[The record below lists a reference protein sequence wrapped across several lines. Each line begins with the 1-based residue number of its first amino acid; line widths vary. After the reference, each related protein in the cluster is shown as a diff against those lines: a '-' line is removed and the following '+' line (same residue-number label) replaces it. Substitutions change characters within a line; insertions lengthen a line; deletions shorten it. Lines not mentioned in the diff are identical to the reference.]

1 MNLRSKRSL
10 PTNASPTNPTERN
23 ENAGVVTR
31 AKKTNT
37 NPTENETTPRPNT
50 KPATQRVNP
59 NLSRQPTL
67 GPTET
72 QDSFDALYRDLS
84 HPGAFTRK
92 IAKYLRKNKTHS
104 LHKPR
109 RKKFKRRRIIVY
121 YPYQIIE
128 MDLIEMRNISAS
140 NSNYNYILL
149 TIDLFSKKIW
159 LRKMKTKSGP
169 ETADAIKSIIADMD
183 YPPQTVIFDEG
194 LEFYNKYVNMLFAQ
208 YNIHSYSIKSTTKA
222 GAAERGNRT
231 IKSMI
236 WKYFTD
242 KQTKRWV
249 DKLSDFQ
256 STYNNTYHRVIK
268 RAPNQVT
275 WENRKEVFKV
285 MYPEIHDRIKC
296 RLRVGD
302 RVRVAL
308 RKSIFEKGYT
318 QNWSKEIFTIF
329 KVKQRAG
336 VCWYRIKDQAG
347 NLYPKGKYYYD
358 LNLVARA

>member
-1 MNLRSKRSL
+1 MNLRSKR
-10 PTNASPTNPTERN
+10 TREN
-23 ENAGVVTR
+23 ENPPNLTARIENGGAVTR
-31 AKKTNT
+31 AQKKNR
-37 NPTENETTPRPNT
+37 NPTDDVTPVKA
-50 KPATQRVNP
+50 KPDKPTVNP
-59 NLSRQPTL
+59 TLSRQPTPA
-67 GPTET
+67 PTDD
-72 QDSFDALYRDLS
+72 QDSFDALYRDLD

-109 RKKFKRRRIIVY
+109 RKRFKRRRIIVY

-128 MDLIEMRNISAS
+128 MDLIDMRNISGS

-169 ETADAIKSIIADMD
+169 ETAEAIKSVIADMD

-208 YNIHSYSIKSTTKA
+208 YNIHSYSIKTSTKA

-236 WKYFTD
+236 WKYFTEHG
-242 KQTKRWV
+242 TKRWV
-249 DKLSDFQ
+249 DKLAEFQ
-256 STYNNTYHRVIK
+256 ATYNASFHRIIQ
-268 RAPNQVT
+268 RSPNEVT

-318 QNWSKEIFTIF
+318 QNWSTEIYTIT
-329 KVKQRAG
+329 KVFQKLG
-336 VCWYRIKDQAG
+336 VCWYRIADQSG
-347 NLYPKGKYYYD
+347 QVYPKGKYYYD
-358 LNLVARA
+358 LNLVARQE